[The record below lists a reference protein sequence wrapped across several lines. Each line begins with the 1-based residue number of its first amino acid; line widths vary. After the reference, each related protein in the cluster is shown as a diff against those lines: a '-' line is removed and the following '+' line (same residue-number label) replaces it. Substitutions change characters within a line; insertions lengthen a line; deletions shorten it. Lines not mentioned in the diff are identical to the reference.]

1 MEEMISSAFN
11 SMKSGSKKQTNVA
24 EQIKLQNDLE
34 YVAAFG
40 V

>member
-1 MEEMISSAFN
+1 MEDMISSALG
-11 SMKSGSKKQTNVA
+11 SMKSSNKQKTDVA
-24 EQIKLQNDLE
+24 QTIKLQNDLE